1 MENSSSFLALET
13 MMRQGFLWI
22 EFSKFEGN
30 LDLLDK
36 KNLISPTEHRALLEL
51 AKQLSLDKLDDSEH
65 SI

>member
-22 EFSKFEGN
+22 QFSEFEGI
-30 LDLLDK
+30 LDLLEK
-36 KNLISPTEHRALLEL
+36 KNLISPTEHQALLKL
-51 AKQLSLDKLDDSEH
+51 AKQLSIDKLDDSEH